1 MTPSEETQEFVS
13 GLAHMI
19 IRLQE
24 RNVVLSAWNLMA
36 VVLLQNLQG
45 IELDLL
51 THKTLWLRSLTLR
64 FGAHLRWPSKDVC
77 RDEAL

>member
-45 IELDLL
+45 IWIRPAD
-51 THKTLWLRSLTLR
+51 
-64 FGAHLRWPSKDVC
+64 P
-77 RDEAL
+77 